1 METDCQTFQRQVHSG
16 VRYLAKMFG
25 GPTAGLSIPFFFLL
39 LSSTRYLSSR
49 RDYYTSLHYLFT
61 FNTIFMT
68 YRPNVN
74 GPCHCLQYQKFR
86 LSSPVQVQSGHFLR
100 TLDARFFFRIFT
112 NFYEFKLIFSLLLND
127 ICQRVLYVTV
137 TWLSRLC
144 DYSHSSNLPTSQRPI
159 DLATKTTTIKIR
171 YREGSHGKNGP

>member
-25 GPTAGLSIPFFFLL
+25 GPTAGLSIPFFFYFCLL
-39 LSSTRYLSSR
+39 RDTCPHTVTIIPLSIIS
-49 RDYYTSLHYLFT
+49 FT

-86 LSSPVQVQSGHFLR
+86 LSSPVQVQSGHSLR

-112 NFYEFKLIFSLLLND
+112 NLN
-127 ICQRVLYVTV
+127 
-137 TWLSRLC
+137 
-144 DYSHSSNLPTSQRPI
+144 
-159 DLATKTTTIKIR
+159 
-171 YREGSHGKNGP
+171 